1 MLARYVGPS
10 QVSTRASTQVSYA
23 LTNRQWLM
31 AKVVIPY
38 LGGSCFSY
46 THAMPLHRWAC
57 VLKNS
62 KMPWQAGFFH
72 NDPV

>member
-1 MLARYVGPS
+1 MLVRYVGPGRA
-10 QVSTRASTQVSYA
+10 STRASTWLSYA
-23 LTNRQWLM
+23 LTNKQWSM
-31 AKVVIPY
+31 KKVVIPY

-62 KMPWQAGFFH
+62 QNALAGGLLS
-72 NDPV
+72 